1 MQSAENA
8 LISAALDGNSKQV
21 RFLLAQDPALAGSSI
36 FSAAALGDAGGLA
49 GCLARDPALI
59 GDLGKTDALLVHETA
74 REGRAAALQ
83 LMAELGFDLR
93 IKGNNGE
100 TALHWAC
107 WHGQAEAVRALV
119 SNGADLDARESQFK
133 APPIGWLA
141 HGSQHCRNPAGDYPL
156 AAEIL
161 LKGGAEVPAG
171 ITASVEVMAVLK
183 RFGPG

>member
-1 MQSAENA
+1 MLRPIRGGRADLVA
-8 LISAALDGNSKQV
+8 LFRRRGAAYEASIVDE
-21 RFLLAQDPALAGSSI
+21 FLGACM
-36 FSAAALGDAGGLA
+36 AADSP
-49 GCLARDPALI
+49 LARKLLERHPTLI